1 MKEKKTGTGQAE
13 ATAARRRQG
22 AWSEA
27 ATRVLR
33 ERYLLRDASGKLAET
48 PDELLWRVSRAVASA
63 EEKWTDTTGITAEA
77 MAEKFYD
84 VMASHQ
90 FLPNSPTL
98 MNAGKGNN
106 LQLSACYVVPVEDSL
121 PGIFDAVKH
130 AALIHQSG
138 GGTGFSFSRLR
149 PEGSMVA
156 STHGVASGPVS
167 FMKIFD
173 GATEAVKQGGTRRGA
188 NMGILRVDHPDI
200 LKFIDCKRDG
210 SVTNFNISVAITDE
224 FMRALDADDEYELH
238 DPHTHAVTK
247 RLRAREVMDRIVS
260 AAWATGDP
268 GLVFIDRANASTA
281 NPTPEIEMLEAT
293 NPCGEQWLGPYD
305 ACNLGSINL
314 GIFVHGG
321 KIDWIELERVTR
333 VTTRFLD
340 DVIEIN
346 PFPLQEVHDKVH
358 ANRRIGLGVMGWAE
372 MLFEL
377 GLRYDSEEAIAL
389 GQDVMT
395 RIRDWA
401 SDESAQLAS
410 ERGPFPNWERSIY
423 KDGQRLRNSTRTTV
437 APTGSISILA
447 DCSSGIEP
455 IFALAFQ
462 HRVKQPDGSYRVLD
476 FVNPFF
482 KRALEASDI
491 EDKAGV
497 LDYVIQ
503 HGSLHGHSAAEHPA
517 LQPYVTAHEI
527 APEWHIR
534 MQAAFQKGVDNSIS
548 KCLAAGTLIP
558 TSRGLIAVEDF
569 SDVDE
574 PDTFVNI
581 ADEDITAG
589 GYRVLSHYYAGE
601 KPATRIRLDN
611 GSELVG
617 ATESHRVMTA
627 EGWRLMSELRVG
639 DLVIGRFTEAHG
651 AGGEAMPAPGV
662 FRTNAK
668 QMTFP
673 ERMSP
678 ALAQFLG
685 MLAAD
690 GHTILET
697 GAVGLTSADEEVLG
711 EFTLL
716 CKQLFGLTPRH
727 TIEPRN
733 TNVQYLTLN
742 SRVLC
747 RWVRDLIGE
756 GAYNKHVPAQVLRGS
771 AEEKLAFLRGVS
783 LDGYYHP
790 QYGLYVYAGMSKRLA
805 YEVAEL
811 CRSFGLPL
819 VRLHS
824 GVVGTTGNTS
834 YKVVVSNELQERVS
848 ALEKHKNGAPHYAT
862 YQVLVDPD
870 QVQKTTVASDH
881 PYYSAFRSIRQRQAA
896 NCDDRTAARFGWST
910 ATPVYRV
917 TAVEDAGV
925 VSLYDIEVE
934 DAHEY
939 VVNGIVSHNTI
950 NLPNSASMDDVLAAY
965 MQAWN
970 LGCLGITVFR
980 DGCKGEQVLNV
991 GVKDEKQA
999 TTTAATPASAA
1010 PDAAALAAA
1019 ERKRKYPGGVKARP
1033 EVVTGYT
1040 RQVRAP
1046 EGKVMLTLN
1055 SDEDGLLEVFVT
1067 VGRAGSD
1074 VSALAEAL
1082 GRLISIHLRIDSP
1095 LSQSERATEVV
1106 KQLRNIGGSSSI
1118 GFGQDRVRSLPDAV
1132 ARAIEVHL
1140 AGGARSI
1147 PAALESH
1154 EESDAPTGLNGHSNG
1169 SNGFGNG
1176 QHGFNPATTALYT
1189 VTGNLCPQCGNNTLH
1204 MEEGCKKCVSC
1215 GHSEC

>member
-13 ATAARRRQG
+13 ATVARRRQG
-22 AWSEA
+22 VWSEA

-48 PDELLWRVSRAVASA
+48 PDELVWRVSRAVASA
-63 EEKWTDTTGITAEA
+63 EEKWTDSTGITADA

-188 NMGILRVDHPDI
+188 NMGILRVDHPDV

-224 FMRALDADDEYELH
+224 FMRALDADDEYDLR
-238 DPHTHAVTK
+238 DPHTNEVTK

-268 GLVFIDRANASTA
+268 GLVFIDRANHSTA
-281 NPTPEIEMLEAT
+281 NPTPEVELLEAT

-314 GIFVHGG
+314 GIFVHDG
-321 KIDWIELERVTR
+321 KIDWEELERVTR

-372 MLFEL
+372 LLFEL
-377 GLRYDSEEAIAL
+377 GMRYDSEEAIAL
-389 GQDVMT
+389 GQDLMT

-401 SDESAQLAS
+401 TDESAQLAR

-423 KDGQRLRNSTRTTV
+423 KDGQQLRNSTRTTV

-503 HGSLHGHSAAEHPA
+503 HGSLHGHRAAEHPA

-548 KCLAAGTLIP
+548 K
-558 TSRGLIAVEDF
+558 
-569 SDVDE
+569 
-574 PDTFVNI
+574 
-581 ADEDITAG
+581 
-589 GYRVLSHYYAGE
+589 
-601 KPATRIRLDN
+601 
-611 GSELVG
+611 
-617 ATESHRVMTA
+617 
-627 EGWRLMSELRVG
+627 
-639 DLVIGRFTEAHG
+639 
-651 AGGEAMPAPGV
+651 
-662 FRTNAK
+662 
-668 QMTFP
+668 
-673 ERMSP
+673 
-678 ALAQFLG
+678 
-685 MLAAD
+685 
-690 GHTILET
+690 
-697 GAVGLTSADEEVLG
+697 
-711 EFTLL
+711 
-716 CKQLFGLTPRH
+716 
-727 TIEPRN
+727 
-733 TNVQYLTLN
+733 
-742 SRVLC
+742 
-747 RWVRDLIGE
+747 
-756 GAYNKHVPAQVLRGS
+756 
-771 AEEKLAFLRGVS
+771 
-783 LDGYYHP
+783 
-790 QYGLYVYAGMSKRLA
+790 
-805 YEVAEL
+805 
-811 CRSFGLPL
+811 
-819 VRLHS
+819 
-824 GVVGTTGNTS
+824 
-834 YKVVVSNELQERVS
+834 
-848 ALEKHKNGAPHYAT
+848 
-862 YQVLVDPD
+862 
-870 QVQKTTVASDH
+870 
-881 PYYSAFRSIRQRQAA
+881 
-896 NCDDRTAARFGWST
+896 
-910 ATPVYRV
+910 
-917 TAVEDAGV
+917 
-925 VSLYDIEVE
+925 
-934 DAHEY
+934 
-939 VVNGIVSHNTI
+939 TI

-999 TTTAATPASAA
+999 TAAAQAPANAA

-1019 ERKRKYPGGVKARP
+1019 ERKRKYPGGVKTRP

-1055 SDEDGLLEVFVT
+1055 SDEDGLLEVFVN

-1095 LSQSERATEVV
+1095 LTQSERAAEVV

-1132 ARAIEVHL
+1132 ARAIESHL
-1140 AGGARSI
+1140 AGGASAI
-1147 PAALESH
+1147 PPAIESH
-1154 EESDAPTGLNGHSNG
+1154 EESEAPTGLNGHSNG

-1176 QHGFNPATTALYT
+1176 HHGFNPATTALYT